1 MVEQQIP
8 FGLQVPNCVLI
19 GCRFLYCGV
28 TPPKDGLRHRKRLGQ
43 RVSQAVG
50 TVEIALVSK
59 VVYSLA
65 KIVSVQNRT
74 LSSDFLARGF
84 HPMGKAGGDFIQV
97 FT

>member
-1 MVEQQIP
+1 M
-8 FGLQVPNCVLI
+8 
-19 GCRFLYCGV
+19 
-28 TPPKDGLRHRKRLGQ
+28 
-43 RVSQAVG
+43 SQAVG